1 MIITFFFT
9 CICILLNPLCY
20 GKNIREYTPSS
31 HELQLEIAELKHQIR
46 TFKVDLQLVEEK
58 IAAQKNT
65 DLLADCK
72 TLQLRIQAQETTI
85 DKLSSTIKT
94 LERYAQQLLEHQN
107 KIDIQLR
114 THENQL
120 QNVSELKNTLANILK
135 KMNSTTEKQQVK
147 SYRVQAGDSL
157 EKIARRHLV
166 SVEALKASNK
176 LTNDTIFIGQE
187 LQIPHGTK

>member
-1 MIITFFFT
+1 MINTFFFA
-9 CICILLNPLCY
+9 CICILLNPLCH
-20 GKNIREYTPSS
+20 GKNTREYTPSS
-31 HELQLEIAELKHQIR
+31 YELQLEIAELKHQIR
-46 TFKVDLQLVEEK
+46 TLKVDLQLIEEK
-58 IAAQKNT
+58 ISTQKNT

-72 TLQLRIQAQETTI
+72 TLPSRIQIQENTI
-85 DKLSSTIKT
+85 DNLSSTIKN
-94 LERYAQQLLEHQN
+94 LEKYVQQLLEHQN
-107 KIDIQLR
+107 NTDTQLQ

-135 KMNSTTEKQQVK
+135 KMNSTTEKKRVK

-176 LTNDTIFIGQE
+176 LTSDTIFIGQE
-187 LQIPHGTK
+187 LQIPYGTK